1 MRITIEIAAATAGF
15 ETDIKRASREA
26 DKALKDIEKQ
36 ARIMG
41 AAVATGLAAAAAAAV
56 ALTKRSID
64 AADALAKMSQKVG
77 VSVERLAGLQHA
89 ANLSGVSVQQLQT
102 GLVQLA
108 RRAAEAAGGMGESVR
123 AFEAVGISTTDANGK
138 LKSTEQLLAEIA
150 TKFAGYE
157 DGAAKSALATQL
169 FGKAGA
175 TLIPLLNQ
183 GADGLA
189 AMQAEA
195 EALGL
200 VISTDTAKAAEQFND
215 NITRLTKGLD
225 ALGNDIATELLPSL
239 VDLTNQ
245 AVEWTR
251 QIREDGSLREWVDT
265 IQDAAKWVDEL
276 AIFVGTKLAAGAM
289 LSLGAQLVAV
299 TTAMY
304 RAAAAGKALNIVLAA
319 NPIGLITTLVAAAA
333 AGIYYLSTQED
344 EAARATADLTRATDL
359 LATAQGSGLQ
369 PAIESARLARE
380 NAKAALEDAEA
391 QLKRAE
397 AFLEVAR
404 VRAQADASIREG
416 VGAGQGTGGQLF
428 QQTQARVNQLRSSL
442 GGLQSSLEES
452 AEGLAEAEKRAAA
465 WEQKLRE
472 LGGTAGRTSAPI
484 VQTGSAAK
492 KAGDEFAKL
501 ADITDKLARDLAGP
515 IERAWIDYEDQIRSI
530 AEAGAKAIE
539 AGEDIGDVQDE
550 VAKAVS
556 LATAQWEKHREEIR
570 KQFDPLE
577 RLNRLIDQELAR
589 SVDGTAAVMTQM
601 AVALEEAT
609 RQYGPHSDEVKEAKQ
624 RYDDFANSVAAAG
637 DSLDEIREKA
647 IDTATNAL
655 QQTLG
660 DAFAGLTDLGPWEAL
675 GQAVARN
682 MGTIASSI
690 RTVIDA
696 NTDAVT
702 GVTDWGAAMNDL
714 GETAEEVLPQIA
726 QFVGATIGGGGEGAQ
741 TGAAIGAAIGLIWG
755 PIGSAIGSI
764 LGGFIGGTF
773 DDDPSVQV
781 AGAFGTISG
790 SVEQTRDSAFGTF
803 RVRTDEVE
811 QPTSRQFADAILEF
825 DNLIASFLT
834 DEQIEHVAAQLRAFD
849 LTLEKGAVQIGLVL
863 QERFDAILA
872 ALPEQIAGFVDSFS
886 TDLQARVQA
895 LADVLALQGLEDSGN
910 LITDSLGQALQMV
923 SEFGRAGETVAQ
935 TYGRLVEVT
944 LGLTDVLQVMGTAAE
959 YSKDQIATMAAEL
972 GEAAGSTERA
982 TALLEDF
989 YETFYTE
996 LERLTAQL
1004 EAARAA
1010 AGGEFAD
1017 IGLDA
1022 ADFMGD
1028 GGAQAFRELLE
1039 ENWPALSAEA
1049 RVQWLEAAN
1058 ALGLVI
1064 ELTEDYSEALAEAA
1078 ENGEEVIDHFEDLAE
1093 LLRTVE
1099 DQIAALEPPPSVEE
1113 RIAEVNTQIEELI
1126 AKAVEFGATEE
1137 EVARIRYLGQL
1148 RLNALLDEQAEA
1160 ADAAE
1165 EAMRSQVQAATNLAD
1180 YMAVLNAEATDGV
1193 SPLTSALRQ
1202 LRGEYE
1208 RHIERINELAIASG
1222 RSGASVGE
1230 LGAAQRW
1237 YQAQVQRLIADL
1249 LEQASGLVAQFYGQT
1264 ASGSIGSGLVSTEI
1278 GGISQV
1284 TDAVEDRYARE
1295 LALLEDLQRF
1305 IDDLLLSD
1313 LSPLTPDQRLAEA
1326 QAQYEALLAAAQGG
1340 DLDALAQLQAA
1351 AQAYLGEAQSFYGG
1365 VGPYDTIFATVLE
1378 QLGALT
1384 GAGPQNQPLEPTE
1397 PTAIFGGP
1405 VTVEP
1410 GAGFEA
1416 LSELDRELLALEL
1429 VEVLRDLIVA
1439 TNSSLLEVADQLGL
1453 DLLDLVEALGISLED
1468 LTIETTMQLADLSRA
1483 LGIDLVDLATSVGVD
1498 LGNLA
1503 DAQSLLNDA
1512 LEQTIDSLPTGIR
1525 ERLRQLLADVENAV
1539 TEADAN
1545 AAIGELEA
1553 AVLDLPPDLQAL
1565 LAPFLGGVVTP
1576 GDELLAQAIAQT
1588 TELSAINI
1596 NAGLQLESLVRIE
1609 GLLVSM
1615 GAIATPGTGDGSAPF
1630 TPWNPGDPGPG
1641 VGPIGSITAPSA
1653 ITEGVPAANDQTVV
1667 SMQTAMSRM
1676 AQQLEDIADTNR
1688 RLLQRASDPLPGGRR
1703 NVG

>member
-64 AADALAKMSQKVG
+64 AADALAKMSARVG
-77 VSVERLAGLQHA
+77 VSVEKLAGLQYGA
-89 ANLSGVSVQQLQT
+89 KLADVSVQQLQT
-102 GLVQLA
+102 GLIQLS
-108 RRAAEAAGGMGESVR
+108 RRASDAAAGAGEGAR
-123 AFEAVGISTTDANGK
+123 AFEAMGISVTDANGK
-138 LKSTEQLLAEIA
+138 MKGTDQILAEVA
-150 TKFAGYE
+150 DKFAGYE
-157 DGAAKSALATQL
+157 DGAAKSALATRI
-169 FGKAGA
+169 FGEAGA
-175 TLIPLLNQ
+175 QLLPLLNG
-183 GADGLA
+183 GAKGLA

-215 NITRLTKGLD
+215 NITRLMSGID
-225 ALGNDIATELLPSL
+225 ALGN
-239 VDLTNQ
+239 
-245 AVEWTR
+245 
-251 QIREDGSLREWVDT
+251 
-265 IQDAAKWVDEL
+265 EL
-276 AIFVGTKLAAGAM
+276 AAEMLPVLNRLIEEVINSDSAGRLLEETVLAVSRAFRFMVGTTAVVIGAIESIGSAIFATYEISREFVSGLIEM
-289 LSLGAQLVAV
+289 LSASLGTLQEYQSALLDLDFEGAYEALANGPARVAEAAEG
-299 TTAMY
+299 TAA
-304 RAAAAGKALNIVLAA
+304 RIRDAWRQGGNGISAAIAGVADVFVLLDDS
-319 NPIGLITTLVAAAA
+319 IDQ
-333 AGIYYLSTQED
+333 AGD
-344 EAARATADLTRATDL
+344 GAARAAPR
-359 LATAQGSGLQ
+359 
-369 PAIESARLARE
+369 
-380 NAKAALEDAEA
+380 
-391 QLKRAE
+391 
-397 AFLEVAR
+397 VA
-404 VRAQADASIREG
+404 
-416 VGAGQGTGGQLF
+416 
-428 QQTQARVNQLRSSL
+428 
-442 GGLQSSLEES
+442 
-452 AEGLAEAEKRAAA
+452 GLA
-465 WEQKLRE
+465 
-472 LGGTAGRTSAPI
+472 API
-484 VQTGSAAK
+484 VQTGAAAK

-501 ADITDKLARDLAGP
+501 ADITDRLARDLAGP
-515 IERAWIDYEDQIRSI
+515 IERAWLDYEDQIRTI

-539 AGEDIGDVQDE
+539 AGEDIAKVQRE
-550 VAKAVS
+550 VAKAVG
-556 LATAQWEKHREEIR
+556 LATVAWEKNREEIR
-570 KQFDPLE
+570 KQLDPLE
-577 RLNRLIDQELAR
+577 RLNALIEQEVAR
-589 SVDGTAAVMTQM
+589 NVDATAQTFLRM
-601 AVALEEAT
+601 ALEIEEAT
-609 RQYGPHSDEVKEAKQ
+609 RVYGPHSEEVRKAQQ
-624 RYDDFANSVAAAG
+624 RYDELRVSVENAG
-637 DSLDEIREKA
+637 TSLDEIRDKA
-647 IDTATNAL
+647 VDTATNAL

-682 MGTIASSI
+682 MGTIAGSI

-702 GVTDWGAAMNDL
+702 GVTDWSAAMDDL
-714 GETAEEVLPQIA
+714 GAVAEEVLPQIA
-726 QFVGATIGGGGEGAQ
+726 QYVGATIGGGGEGAQ

-755 PIGSAIGSI
+755 PVGSAIGAI

-790 SVEQTRDSAFGTF
+790 PVEQTRASAFGTF

-834 DEQIEHVAAQLRAFD
+834 DDQIEHVAAQLRAFD

-872 ALPEQIAGFVDSFS
+872 ALPEQIAGFVDAFS

-895 LADVLALQGLEDSGN
+895 LANVLALQRLEADDD
-910 LITDSLGQALQMV
+910 LITSNLDVALQLI
-923 SEFGRAGETVAQ
+923 SEFGRAGETVAE
-935 TYGRLVEVT
+935 TYARLVEVT
-944 LGLTDVLQVMGTAAE
+944 MSLNDVLGVMGSAAE
-959 YSKDQIATMAAEL
+959 YSRDEIARMAAEL
-972 GEAAGSTERA
+972 GDAAGSTERA
-982 TALLEDF
+982 TALLEGF

-1004 EAARAA
+1004 DAARAA

-1022 ADFMGD
+1022 ADFFGE
-1028 GGAQAFRELLE
+1028 GGAQAFRELFE
-1039 ENWPALSAEA
+1039 ELFPTLSAEA
-1049 RVQWLEAAN
+1049 QVQWLEAAN
-1058 ALGLVI
+1058 SLGLVI
-1064 ELTEDYSEALAEAA
+1064 DLTEDYNEALAEAA
-1078 ENGEEVIDHFEDLAE
+1078 ENGEEVIDHFEDLQE
-1093 LLRTVE
+1093 LLSSVE
-1099 DQIAALEPPPSVEE
+1099 DQIAALEPPPGIEE
-1113 RIAEVNTQIEELI
+1113 RIAAVNEQIEELI
-1126 AKAVEFGATEE
+1126 AKADEFGATEE
-1137 EVARIRYLGQL
+1137 EIARIRYLGQL
-1148 RLNALLDEQAEA
+1148 RLNALLDEQAESA
-1160 ADAAE
+1160 QAAE
-1165 EAMRSQVQAATNLAD
+1165 EAIRSQMAAAEQLSD
-1180 YMAVLNAEATDGV
+1180 LMAVLDAEATDGV

-1249 LEQASGLVAQFYGQT
+1249 LEQASSLVAQFYGQT
-1264 ASGSIGSGLVSTEI
+1264 ASGSFGSGSVVATEL

-1365 VGPYDTIFATVLE
+1365 VGPYDSIFASVLE
-1378 QLGALT
+1378 QLSALT
-1384 GAGPQNQPLEPTE
+1384 GAGPQNQPLEPVQ
-1397 PTAIFGGP
+1397 PTPIFGGP

-1410 GAGFEA
+1410 GPGFEQ

-1453 DLLDLVEALGISLED
+1453 DLLDLVDALGISLND
-1468 LTIETTMQLADLSRA
+1468 LTVETTLQLADLSRA
-1483 LGIDLVDLATSVGVD
+1483 LGIDLVELASSVGSD
-1498 LGNLA
+1498 LGELA

-1545 AAIGELEA
+1545 AAIEELEA
-1553 AVLDLPPDLQAL
+1553 AVLSLPPDLQAL
-1565 LAPFLGGVVTP
+1565 LAPFFGGVVTP

-1588 TELSAINI
+1588 TELAAINI

-1609 GLLVSM
+1609 GLLVSL
-1615 GAIATPGTGDGSAPF
+1615 GASSTPGTGDGSAPF

-1641 VGPIGSITAPSA
+1641 VGPIGSVAVPTA
-1653 ITEGVPAANDQTVV
+1653 ITQGAAAANDSPQIVA
-1667 SMQTAMSRM
+1667 MQTAMSRM
-1676 AQQLEDIADTNR
+1676 AQNIEDLADSNR
-1688 RLLQRASDPLPGGRR
+1688 RLLQAAQQPFVGGRR
-1703 NVG
+1703 AG